1 MSITREFWE
10 KVLPL
15 YSVSISEVTL
25 NELGRI
31 VDNDTRKNAR
41 ALVESFEMLTM
52 NDSIIELAQSYIE
65 NGIFPQK
72 YFDDALHVAVASYH
86 GINYLVSWNFTHL
99 VKVRT
104 RKNVNAVNVLRGVH
118 NLEILSPQEL

>member
-1 MSITREFWE
+1 M
-10 KVLPL
+10 
-15 YSVSISEVTL
+15 